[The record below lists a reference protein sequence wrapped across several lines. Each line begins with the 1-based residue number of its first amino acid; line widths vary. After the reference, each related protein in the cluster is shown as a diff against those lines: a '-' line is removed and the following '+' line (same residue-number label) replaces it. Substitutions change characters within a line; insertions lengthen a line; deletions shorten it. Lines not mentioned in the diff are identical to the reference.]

1 MNKLKNIGLLTA
13 ILGVVLITNNCFSQS
28 SSSETEPT
36 TEINFS
42 LPKRTGKYAF
52 GRQLTYLTDETR
64 TNSPINDNK
73 REIALWIYYPAD
85 ASKQSAQELI
95 LPIDWAEQY
104 RGLMEKRLGK
114 TAANAL
120 LSLKTDAQT
129 NASIASDK
137 NSFPVLI
144 FAPGSSWLPTDYSS
158 IVENL
163 AADGYIVVAF
173 AAASL
178 SPVIQFPNGSITN
191 SVRVGNSTYGLIGAD
206 FNFIC
211 NQLERLNQDPS
222 LKIEKRMDTSKI
234 GVFGHSLGGAAA
246 ILGAANND
254 KINAAANL
262 DGDFSGDAENASPK
276 QQILYITTQPPSLSD
291 ETPIEN
297 WDEERN
303 EIRRKGIWERI
314 NAQSAIAFRVR
325 VAKMFH
331 SNFQDAALLPVN
343 SMPENLRS
351 NRYGSIDGERGVK
364 LTTELLSAFFDAQ
377 LKSAPINNF
386 LEIEKTYP
394 EIRIEKR

>member
-1 MNKLKNIGLLTA
+1 MNKLKNIGLLITV
-13 ILGVVLITNNCFSQS
+13 IGIVLITSNCFSQNL
-28 SSSETEPT
+28 SSETEST
-36 TEINFS
+36 SEINFS
-42 LPKRTGKYAF
+42 LPKRTGKYAV
-52 GRQLTYLTDETR
+52 GRQLTYLTDENR
-64 TNSPINDNK
+64 TNSPINNDK
-73 REIALWIYYPAD
+73 REIALWIYYPAGV
-85 ASKQSAQELI
+85 SKQSAEELI
-95 LPIDWAEQY
+95 LPTAWAEQY

-114 TAANAL
+114 SAANAL

-129 NASIASDK
+129 NALIASNK

-158 IVENL
+158 IIENL

-178 SPVIQFPNGSITN
+178 SPVILFPNGSITN
-191 SVRVGNSTYGLIGAD
+191 SARVDNSTYGLIGAD
-206 FNFIC
+206 FSFIC
-211 NQLERLNQDPS
+211 NQLEKLNQDPS

-276 QQILYITTQPPSLSD
+276 QAILYITTQPPSLTD

-303 EIRRKGIWERI
+303 EIRRKGIWEKL
-314 NAQSAIAFRVR
+314 NTQSTNAFRVR
-325 VAKMFH
+325 IAKMFH
-331 SNFQDAALLPVN
+331 TNFQDAAILPAN
-343 SMPENLRS
+343 SMPENLRN

-364 LTTELLSAFFDAQ
+364 LTINLLSAFFNAQ
-377 LKSAPINNF
+377 LKSEPINNL